1 MIMEHVKKTYN
12 GQHGQIKVFEDVNLK
27 VKIGEC
33 IVITGPTGCGKTT
46 LLNLIA
52 GFDYPDSGSIR
63 VNGVDIVKLDAD
75 TIAAFRAKNMG
86 IVFQS
91 NTLIPELTV
100 YENLELPLVLLGVKK
115 EDRKKRISEIVEK
128 AFIKGY
134 VERKVSTL
142 SAGEKQII
150 AIARALVSDPPII
163 LMDEPLETLDPL
175 TSDAIL
181 AFLKG
186 EILERK
192 TVIIT
197 THKKRIAEIAGKIVP
212 LRKKLSI

>member
-1 MIMEHVKKTYN
+1 MEHVKKTYN
-12 GQHGQIKVFEDVNLK
+12 GQYGQIKVFEDLNLK
-27 VKIGEC
+27 VKVGEC

-63 VNGVDIVKLDAD
+63 VNNVDIVELNTDAI
-75 TIAAFRAKNMG
+75 TTFRAKNMG

-100 YENLELPLVLLGVKK
+100 YENLELPLVLLGVKR
-115 EDRKKRISEIVEK
+115 EERRKRIREMVEK

-134 VERKVSTL
+134 TERRVATL
-142 SAGEKQII
+142 SVGEKQIV
-150 AIARALVSDPPII
+150 AIARALIPNPPII
-163 LMDEPLETLDPL
+163 LMDEPLEALDPL

-197 THKKRIAEIAGKIVP
+197 THKKRVAEIAGKIIP
-212 LRKKLSI
+212 LRKKLNF